1 MDLQSAFLCALC
13 ENFAFFAVK
22 NEGELKNSIGLTYG
36 RTKDSCLRRN
46 DSWKYVTLP
55 EPCALCN
62 TVMIDSYLFSFLS
75 SLLSPPCPEPCA
87 LCPVHSSSIHV
98 PMSKS
103 SGITLKRNYTSLPT
117 ALLR

>member
-1 MDLQSAFLCALC
+1 MFPAVNSWNRLFIKEIPAGVGSGSVVSRQVKPVFIIMTEAQPQPNMAINNSKFSIRYSAFPFSPLI
-13 ENFAFFAVK
+13 
-22 NEGELKNSIGLTYG
+22 S
-36 RTKDSCLRRN
+36 
-46 DSWKYVTLP
+46 P
-55 EPCALCN
+55 
-62 TVMIDSYLFSFLS
+62 FSFLS
-75 SLLSPPCPEPCA
+75 SDLRTVPCA